1 MPILLKIF
9 LMFAKLSVFAFGG
22 GYVMF
27 PMLLDDIEK
36 NGMLTTRQITDVI
49 AIAGMSPGAVAINA
63 AVGTGFKVEGAL
75 GVIAAFLGIA
85 IPCAVIV
92 ITVATFFFKVYDHRL
107 VKSALYGLRPVI
119 TGIIVFA
126 AVKIAMGNRIIAAAA
141 DDRINNGLDISIQG
155 QQIFE
160 LKSLLIAAASF
171 VLLVKTKV
179 HPVFI
184 ILGAGAVGIL
194 LY

>member
-1 MPILLKIF
+1 MPMLLKIF
-9 LMFAKLSVFAFGG
+9 LMFAKLSLFAFGG

-36 NGMLTTRQITDVI
+36 TGILTTRQITDVI

-75 GVIAAFLGIA
+75 GVVAAFLGIA

-126 AVKIAMGNRIIAAAA
+126 AVKIAVGNRIIAAAA
-141 DDRINNGLDISIQG
+141 DDRIINGLDISIQG
-155 QQIFE
+155 RQIFE
-160 LKSLLIAAASF
+160 LKSLLITAASF

-194 LY
+194 LF